1 MPEKSP
7 PPPVASTPPS
17 RIPTFPPISLKT
29 RTSQQRHMSQ
39 MSQMSQ
45 TMNLHRLKAVLT
57 QQRHMSQMSQMSQTM
72 NLRQMTIVLSQR
84 KHMALRHFACKEN
97 RVEKRQEPLSLPLQM
112 PVMVLNGE
120 LKATLLILS
129 SRSRSHLGLPVTGGE
144 TPCANWLASCV
155 PAARKVT
162 KSRHM
167 SQMSQ
172 TSQTRSILK
181 MKIAL
186 SLLQLR
192 EIVINFSTVEA
203 PYVKG

>member
-1 MPEKSP
+1 
-7 PPPVASTPPS
+7 
-17 RIPTFPPISLKT
+17 
-29 RTSQQRHMSQ
+29 
-39 MSQMSQ
+39 
-45 TMNLHRLKAVLT
+45 
-57 QQRHMSQMSQMSQTM
+57 
-72 NLRQMTIVLSQR
+72 
-84 KHMALRHFACKEN
+84 MALRHFACKEN